1 MIRRPPR
8 STLFP
13 YTTLFR
19 SVLSSW
25 MRIPSKEAAAKAREA
40 ATRAIEIDDR
50 LADAHASL
58 GGIASEFD
66 WDWTHAEKEFR
77 RAIELNPG
85 YATTHQWYAELLS
98 QLGRP
103 AHLYLSWI
111 YEQKGMHAEEIAEE
125 VKTMTMAGVKWN
137 EAVKGLQRSFV
148 AGGIQGAQL
157 EKAYKE
163 RDTGITRVLID
174 PCLDPLRSDPRY
186 TTFLQRLNLPR
197 SDHS

>member
-1 MIRRPPR
+1 
-8 STLFP
+8 
-13 YTTLFR
+13 
-19 SVLSSW
+19 
-25 MRIPSKEAAAKAREA
+25 
-40 ATRAIEIDDR
+40 
-50 LADAHASL
+50 
-58 GGIASEFD
+58 
-66 WDWTHAEKEFR
+66 
-77 RAIELNPG
+77 
-85 YATTHQWYAELLS
+85 
-98 QLGRP
+98 
-103 AHLYLSWI
+103 
-111 YEQKGMHAEEIAEE
+111 
-125 VKTMTMAGVKWN
+125 MTMAGVKWN